1 MSSDMNTNKLAYAHV
16 MKVSNRVPLANGSYG
31 PIDGTLFTWTVDNTA
46 LATIDNTGR
55 LVRNLSADTG
65 TVVVTFTGWTFD
77 NNPETP
83 VEQRSNRKV
92 TGSKTFTLVPLA
104 DLLPAL
110 PIEVY
115 V

>member
-1 MSSDMNTNKLAYAHV
+1 MSLNMNTDKLAYAHV
-16 MKVSNRVPLANGSYG
+16 MKVSSRVPLGSGSHG
-31 PIDGTLFTWTVDNTA
+31 PIDGTLFTWSVDNPA

-65 TVVVTFTGWTFD
+65 TVVVTFTGWAFD
-77 NNPETP
+77 NNPDTP

-104 DLLPAL
+104 DLLPAI